1 MIIENV
7 KMENFLSHSH
17 SDVNLGTGINI
28 ILGQNGSGK
37 SSIFEAIKVAFFGQG
52 ESERK
57 RVVSYN
63 STMANIQVRF
73 RIGTHEYEVYRQIE
87 NKKDRETTRSA
98 ALLMDGQKL
107 AEGASAVS
115 NEIQNIM
122 GISKSAF
129 INSIYVD
136 QGQIDSLVKES
147 PAERKDVFNEIIG
160 LKNYDK
166 AFSEV
171 DRIVKGMS
179 ERIGQYEY
187 LTDDLKKTN
196 DEKARKEEELKNVIL
211 EENKNHLDMDQ
222 TERLKDNINEKH
234 RKFIEKDAK
243 LQSQI
248 ESTEK
253 AKKEMDELERKIVD
267 LREGLKNLDSLKR
280 KQNELENSD
289 LYLNGDKIT
298 LIEQSLRQIEDEKNQ
313 INQLEKELESL
324 RESAKEINSLN
335 KRYSELNSK
344 IKEIEEKEKEREQT
358 SEGNY
363 KYINLEKEVG
373 KKLSEVEKS
382 KKMLKEIEKSLPER
396 IVSQKMSFDDVEE
409 EIKKLRTEESE
420 KASEIATCSTVI
432 KRLTDEITKLKA
444 KIDELENERQ
454 CPLCGQELTQEH
466 RSRVMEE
473 YRTQI
478 EKSEEEINSNKSKQ
492 SALRKKIENLNAS
505 IEAFSSNYVRNY
517 FKINDDISRTEKEIN
532 SMQNDLNGIRD
543 AHIKYEQILSFLKDS
558 EKIKIEFRELE
569 SKMSGLRGTVESLN
583 KQDIPEKINAR
594 RKKIDEIETDIKSN
608 QKSYSL
614 WQQGK
619 RSQDFDKLKK
629 AIMELKVEIESYL
642 GQEDSLKDAKTRQ
655 DSLRVLIENAN
666 TEIGKLKEE
675 INQFGDI
682 ERELSDINSRYS
694 DLVERRVNLTGQKSS
709 LNTSIQDLEKNIE
722 KFKGDLEEI
731 ERTKKLHDFL
741 VLVKKAFNRDGIP
754 QLIRQMALESIN
766 SITRN
771 LISRFNLNMED
782 IRISDDLDVDIMQY
796 GEVKNITQLSGGEKT
811 AVSIAMRLAIAKY
824 LGRNISTIMM
834 DEPTI
839 YLDEERRNDLREI
852 LQYAMKDLS
861 DEGIF
866 PQIVIITHHT
876 ELETAADISLHV
888 SKVDGRSIVENSA
901 Y

>member
-211 EENKNHLDMDQ
+211 EENKNRLDMDQ

-280 KQNELENSD
+280 KQIELENSD

-324 RESAKEINSLN
+324 MESAKEINSLN

-396 IVSQKMSFDDVEE
+396 IVSQKMSFDDVED

-473 YRTQI
+473 YRSQI
-478 EKSEEEINSNKSKQ
+478 ESSDEEINSNENKQ
-492 SALRKKIENLNAS
+492 EALGKRIEILKVS
-505 IEAFSSNYVRNY
+505 IEALSSNYVRNY
-517 FKINDDISRTEKEIN
+517 FKINEEIDRKEKEIN
-532 SMQNDLNGIRD
+532 SMQNDLNGTRD

-558 EKIKIEFRELE
+558 EKIKREFQELNN
-569 SKMSGLRGTVESLN
+569 KLSGLRGTVESLN

-594 RKKIDEIETDIKSN
+594 RKKIDEIETVIKSN

-741 VLVKKAFNRDGIP
+741 VLVRKAFNRDGIP

-888 SKVDGRSIVENSA
+888 SKVDGRSVVENSS